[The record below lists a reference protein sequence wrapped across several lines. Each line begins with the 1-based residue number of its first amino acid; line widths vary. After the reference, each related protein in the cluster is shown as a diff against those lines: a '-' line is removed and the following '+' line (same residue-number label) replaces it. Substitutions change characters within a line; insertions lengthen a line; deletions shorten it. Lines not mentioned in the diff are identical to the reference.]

1 MKEKLSSKQ
10 AYVPTHSYCT
20 SVIYYNMPHA
30 SASQPSTQIL
40 LLYMYCVLYYIIY
53 IFLVSLRPA
62 QSLMRSQLRA
72 GLMQLPAPKNDFEIV
87 VPDME
92 EMEGGEGE
100 EVRHGYVEDAAEV
113 QERAAA
119 LKREEGG

>member
-1 MKEKLSSKQ
+1 
-10 AYVPTHSYCT
+10 
-20 SVIYYNMPHA
+20 
-30 SASQPSTQIL
+30 
-40 LLYMYCVLYYIIY
+40 
-53 IFLVSLRPA
+53 
-62 QSLMRSQLRA
+62 
-72 GLMQLPAPKNDFEIV
+72 MQLPAPKNDFEIV

-92 EMEGGEGE
+92 EMEGGDGE

>member
-1 MKEKLSSKQ
+1 
-10 AYVPTHSYCT
+10 
-20 SVIYYNMPHA
+20 
-30 SASQPSTQIL
+30 
-40 LLYMYCVLYYIIY
+40 
-53 IFLVSLRPA
+53 
-62 QSLMRSQLRA
+62 
-72 GLMQLPAPKNDFEIV
+72 MQLPAPKNDFEIV

-119 LKREEGG
+119 LKREEGGERGDGTGALGQRRWNRVSIWFNVSNFFTHLT